1 MNLPATLEALIR
13 ELSRLPGIGPK
24 SASRLAF
31 YLVKAS
37 PEDAAALARAIVE
50 CKSAI
55 TACTSCGAIAE
66 GGLCPVC
73 ADATRDRS
81 VMCVVENPRDVLTIE
96 RTGEFRGLYHVLGGV
111 ISPLDGIGPEELSI
125 SALVER
131 CTREEV
137 RELII
142 ATNPTV
148 EGDATGLYL
157 ARLLKPLGIRVM
169 RIAHGLPVGADLEYA
184 DSMTVARSIAGR
196 VEL

>member
-1 MNLPATLEALIR
+1 MNLPATLETLIR

-81 VMCVVENPRDVLTIE
+81 IMCVVENPRDVLTIE

-131 CTREEV
+131 CTREAV

>member
-1 MNLPATLEALIR
+1 VNLPATLEALIR

-81 VMCVVENPRDVLTIE
+81 VMCVVENPRYVLTI
-96 RTGEFRGLYHVLGGV
+96 
-111 ISPLDGIGPEELSI
+111 
-125 SALVER
+125 
-131 CTREEV
+131 
-137 RELII
+137 
-142 ATNPTV
+142 
-148 EGDATGLYL
+148 
-157 ARLLKPLGIRVM
+157 
-169 RIAHGLPVGADLEYA
+169 
-184 DSMTVARSIAGR
+184 
-196 VEL
+196 